1 MSMNPRL
8 TFQVRRSSPAPW
20 GSNEWA
26 WRSALATEA
35 RAVASS
41 VQGWPI
47 IGACFVVKLTFYLA
61 PSTWE
66 RVDLDNLAK
75 PVLDTIFFRPT
86 LRFEI
91 GPLLVHS
98 LRWMTSELSSLPS
111 RNNWSHVLRKKGATS
126 PSSAGLLRR
135 SRKGE
140 QIMLACLGGWYMP
153 DLSVTP

>member
-35 RAVASS
+35 RAVASL

-66 RVDLDNLAK
+66 RADLDNLAK
-75 PVLDTIFFRPT
+75 PVLDTIFLSTNPQVRDRSLTGALFEVDDKRVIQLAVEKQLVSRP
-86 LRFEI
+86 EEEGCDVSI
-91 GPLLVHS
+91 EC
-98 LRWMTSELSSLPS
+98 WPS
-111 RNNWSHVLRKKGATS
+111 AQVPKG
-126 PSSAGLLRR
+126 
-135 SRKGE
+135 
-140 QIMLACLGGWYMP
+140 
-153 DLSVTP
+153 